1 MRWWNGAASGEQ
13 VTESPVGA
21 GLVPGE
27 QDGVRVPGA
36 CGHAVA
42 VAGGCQAT
50 WVVEGGEVDMTVP
63 EEVRL
68 QEVDADKLV
77 PGDVS

>member
-1 MRWWNGAASGEQ
+1 MGRWRNGAASGEQ
-13 VTESPVGA
+13 VAELPVGT

-27 QDGVRVPGA
+27 QDGMRVPGA

-42 VAGGCQAT
+42 VAGGCQAAR
-50 WVVEGGEVDMTVP
+50 VVEGGEVDMTVA

-68 QEVDADKLV
+68 QEVDAR
-77 PGDVS
+77 